1 MRSGGSRR
9 QARTAGGVEKGGR
22 ALPARS
28 SDEDGPAGWVGIDDS
43 AYGSLRRV
51 LGRLEDWG
59 LPHSAPSFGG
69 AGDERALTRRGE
81 EVT

>member
-1 MRSGGSRR
+1 MRAVRGG
-9 QARTAGGVEKGGR
+9 
-22 ALPARS
+22 
-28 SDEDGPAGWVGIDDS
+28 GWVGADDS

-51 LGRLEDWG
+51 LGRLVEWG
-59 LPHSAPSFGG
+59 LPRAAPSIGG